1 MTSRGIGDAQRV
13 LGQPRSWVEQ
23 TFPKPTPALP
33 DAAGDT
39 LLGFV
44 CSQVRQ
50 WETQVATEAAEYRNQ
65 VLGAAM
71 VRYALDIRRQ
81 CAALRRIL
89 ARYGDARDAGEPEA
103 VRMREF
109 IADVAT
115 AWSAHPDWRDD
126 WPT

>member
-1 MTSRGIGDAQRV
+1 V
-13 LGQPRSWVEQ
+13 LGQPASWIEQ
-23 TFPKPTPALP
+23 TFPKPTTALP
-33 DAAGDT
+33 DAAGDR

-50 WETQVATEAAEYRNQ
+50 WETQVATEAAEYRNHA
-65 VLGAAM
+65 LGAAM

-89 ARYGDARDAGEPEA
+89 ARYGDARDAGLAEA
-103 VRMREF
+103 VWMREC
-109 IADVAT
+109 IKDIAT